1 MAHIRQQLR
10 DKARVIVQAAI
21 NRPVYGNRA
30 HQIDDARLPCAVI
43 FTDRD
48 ANERV
53 NLSSIGKKVYMTIQ
67 VYSIANPIKEADDS
81 LDDLCVAIE
90 NAFNAD
96 TTINATDFFLVST
109 SIDLFDEGER
119 PIAMATL
126 NYEFD
131 FLGISSS
138 EQLI

>member
-10 DKARVIVQAAI
+10 DKAKVIVQAAI
-21 NRPVYGNRA
+21 NRPVYVNRA

-53 NLSSIGKKVYMTIQ
+53 GLSDIGKKVYMTVQ

-90 NAFNAD
+90 NALNAD
-96 TTINATDFFLVST
+96 TTINSTDFFLVST
-109 SIDLFDEGER
+109 SIDLFDEGDR
-119 PIAMATL
+119 PIAMATMS
-126 NYEFD
+126 YEFE

-138 EQLI
+138 EQVI